1 MKKLAV
7 ILGIALTTAAFALPA
22 YVMGGGMGG
31 GGMMGNWGSGLM
43 DWFRNGQNRSEYAG
57 PAAEERQQIGAL
69 DRQHQEDTAYL
80 KYQIETKEKEMDA
93 LLNSTKPDMAK
104 VKALHKDI
112 SDLKA
117 ESGQEQRRYELET
130 GRMNPGYGSN
140 NSDGRGSYGRPGDRS
155 NGGMGYGGPMGGY
168 GRGR

>member
-1 MKKLAV
+1 M
-7 ILGIALTTAAFALPA
+7 GGGG
-22 YVMGGGMGG
+22 MGGGGMGG

-43 DWFRNGQNRSEYAG
+43 DWFRNGQNRDEYAG
-57 PAAEERQQIGAL
+57 PAAEERQQIGAF

-80 KYQIETKEKEMDA
+80 NFQIETKEKEMDA
-93 LLNSTKPDMAK
+93 LLNSTNPDMKK

-117 ESGQEQRRYELET
+117 ESAQEQRRYELQT
-130 GRMNPGYGSN
+130 GRMNPGDGS
-140 NSDGRGSYGRPGDRS
+140 GSYGRLGDRS